1 MDRHTARLIDIIF
14 PRQKVSLTPP
24 SVVIQLIA
32 RLEKGKFFLNTSGL
46 FSSDFDIKTRQN
58 RKQPLFHHADFLST
72 LIIHVD
78 LMPQRK
84 KFRFYEILWV
94 LMFIIDV
101 IGIGP

>member
-1 MDRHTARLIDIIF
+1 MDHRTALLIHIVV
-14 PRQKVSLTPP
+14 PGQKISLAAP
-24 SVVIQLIA
+24 SVVIQFIP
-32 RLEKGKFFLNTSGL
+32 RLKEGKLFLHTSEFFSIDL
-46 FSSDFDIKTRQN
+46 DIEC
-58 RKQPLFHHADFLST
+58 RKQGKEALFHHADFPSALVVY
-72 LIIHVD
+72 VD